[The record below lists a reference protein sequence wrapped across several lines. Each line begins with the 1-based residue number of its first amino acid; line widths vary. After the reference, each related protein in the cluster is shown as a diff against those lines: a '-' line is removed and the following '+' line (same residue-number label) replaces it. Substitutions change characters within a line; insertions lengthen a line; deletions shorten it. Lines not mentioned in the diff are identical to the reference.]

1 MDKNLVKKAFLE
13 AYEKSFGNIL
23 VSCKTVGIAR
33 QTYYNWIQEDEQ
45 FKKDV
50 ETIEP
55 QERFLDFLEGKL
67 VEKINGGDV
76 TSLIFALK
84 TKGKRRGYV
93 ERQEITGAD
102 GIPTNF
108 QVEIIRSDKD
118 SD

>member
-1 MDKNLVKKAFLE
+1 MDKKLAKKAFIE

-23 VSCKTVGIAR
+23 VSCKAVGIAR
-33 QTYYNWIQEDEQ
+33 QTYYNWIENDPE
-45 FKKDV
+45 FKKEV
-50 ETIEP
+50 ESVEP

-67 VEKINGGDV
+67 VEKINKGDT
-76 TSLIFALK
+76 TSIIFALK
-84 TKGKRRGYV
+84 TKGKKRGYV

-102 GIPTNF
+102 GIPNNF

>member
-1 MDKNLVKKAFLE
+1 MDKNLVKKAFIE

-33 QTYYNWIQEDEQ
+33 QTYYNWIEQ
-45 FKKDV
+45 DLEFKK
-50 ETIEP
+50 ELESIEP
-55 QERFLDFLEGKL
+55 KERFLDFLEGKL
-67 VEKINGGDV
+67 VEKINKGDT
-76 TSLIFALK
+76 TSIIFALK
-84 TKGKRRGYV
+84 TRGKKRGYV

-102 GIPTNF
+102 GIPNNF

>member
-1 MDKNLVKKAFLE
+1 MDTNLLKKAFLE

-33 QTYYNWIQEDEQ
+33 QTYYNWIEKDPE
-45 FKKDV
+45 FKKEIESV
-50 ETIEP
+50 EP
-55 QERFLDFLEGKL
+55 QEKFLDFLEGKL
-67 VEKINGGDV
+67 VEKINGGDT

-84 TKGKRRGYV
+84 TKGKKRGYV

-102 GIPTNF
+102 GIPNNF
-108 QVEIIRSDKD
+108 QVEIIRSEKD